1 MMPTD
6 IEPTNFADD
15 PMDSGEHQMLSPTF
29 KQIQVDSGAGG
40 FDASASDS
48 HSASKQYII
57 VGFVLAVSAGLLWF
71 MRDQGLGVGFASGD
85 EVKIDYEVDEKA
97 AQTDTEHQRK
107 LLFDLELSDNPNQ
120 VPVEDLQKNPF
131 EMAILVKGDEPEDV
145 AMTTPKQEEP
155 KGPTPEEIR
164 ARELQRTVDGLQ
176 LNTVLRGRVSLA
188 RIDGKT
194 YRVGDVVE
202 SEFLVLSIED
212 RSVTLGA
219 DGKTYVIELDSK

>member
-1 MMPTD
+1 MIPTD
-6 IEPTNFADD
+6 TENNQLSEFGDEPQTQ
-15 PMDSGEHQMLSPTF
+15 SLSQTF
-29 KQIQVDSGAGG
+29 KQLQVDSATDG
-40 FDASASDS
+40 FDAAAVDTNKP
-48 HSASKQYII
+48 SKQYII

-85 EVKIDYEVDEKA
+85 EVKIEYEVDENA
-97 AQTDTEHQRK
+97 ASQDQVKQQK
-107 LLFDLELSDNPNQ
+107 LMRDLSLTDNPNQ
-120 VPVEDLQKNPF
+120 VPVEDLNKNPF
-131 EMAILVKGDEPEDV
+131 EMAILTSDEEETEV
-145 AMTTPKQEEP
+145 AQAEVREEP

-164 ARELQRTVDGLQ
+164 ARELQRTFDGLK

-202 SEFLVLSIED
+202 SEFLLLSIDD

-219 DGKTYVIELDSK
+219 DGKTYVLELGSN